1 MNKICKK
8 CKIEKDINLFRLIN
22 SKSIN
27 KTYYCAQC
35 IACEKIYQ
43 QSEGRIFLNK
53 LLYIKNKT
61 TIIATQ
67 TQYMKRRRKNDVS
80 FRLANNVSRSI
91 NKAIKIHGSSKSG
104 KLTFKHL
111 PYSKNELKAYLEKQF
126 ETWMTWENYG
136 IYDGNKWD
144 DNDQSTW
151 TWNIDHIVPHSTF
164 NYISM
169 DDQKFKDC
177 WALKNL
183 RPYSAKQN
191 WIDGTNRFRHN
202 RSE

>member
-8 CKIEKDINLFRLIN
+8 CKIEKDINHFRLIN

-35 IACEKIYQ
+35 IDCEKIYQ
-43 QSEGRIFLNK
+43 QSESRIFLNK

-91 NKAIKIHGSSKSG
+91 IKLSR
-104 KLTFKHL
+104 
-111 PYSKNELKAYLEKQF
+111 YMAAQNLE
-126 ETWMTWENYG
+126 
-136 IYDGNKWD
+136 
-144 DNDQSTW
+144 S
-151 TWNIDHIVPHSTF
+151 
-164 NYISM
+164 
-169 DDQKFKDC
+169 
-177 WALKNL
+177 
-183 RPYSAKQN
+183 
-191 WIDGTNRFRHN
+191 
-202 RSE
+202 